1 MATWRGVMADSEAV
15 RSRRK
20 RAHAAGDHSLC
31 RRCDAVRGGSPARLP
46 TSVPD
51 LPTQLPSGRGEVTDA
66 AAELRQLA
74 YRMAEAHR
82 EDPGNA
88 ILGAELRKTLLELM
102 PKGKPDADAD
112 LTGLFGA
119 LQA

>member
-1 MATWRGVMADSEAV
+1 LADSGALRV
-15 RSRRK
+15 RRSR
-20 RAHAAGDHSLC
+20 AHKAGDHSLC
-31 RRCDAVRGGSPARLP
+31 RNCAALKLAAPVSC
-46 TSVPD
+46 
-51 LPTQLPSGRGEVTDA
+51 GEVTDA
-66 AAELRQLA
+66 TAEMRQLA

-82 EDPGNA
+82 ADPSNA

-102 PKGKPDADAD
+102 PKANGNADAD

>member
-1 MATWRGVMADSEAV
+1 MADSEAV

-31 RRCDAVRGGSPARLP
+31 RRCAAVRGRPEKGGYSAGRLSVSELPPPPALICA
-46 TSVPD
+46 
-51 LPTQLPSGRGEVTDA
+51 EVTDA
-66 AAELRQLA
+66 ASELRQLA
-74 YRMAEAHR
+74 ARMAEAHR
-82 EDPGNA
+82 GDPSNA

-102 PKGKPDADAD
+102 PKGKQDADAD

>member
-1 MATWRGVMADSEAV
+1 MPPP
-15 RSRRK
+15 RR
-20 RAHAAGDHSLC
+20 
-31 RRCDAVRGGSPARLP
+31 
-46 TSVPD
+46 VPD
-51 LPTQLPSGRGEVTDA
+51 LPEHDDEVTDA
-66 AAELRQLA
+66 PAEMRQLA

-82 EDPGNA
+82 GDPANA

-102 PKGKPDADAD
+102 PKGKPQADAD

>member
-1 MATWRGVMADSEAV
+1 MADSDALRMR
-15 RSRRK
+15 RSRK
-20 RAHAAGDHSLC
+20 HKAGDHSLC
-31 RRCDAVRGGSPARLP
+31 RRCAALKLAAPAVAADAP
-46 TSVPD
+46 
-51 LPTQLPSGRGEVTDA
+51 GEVTDA

-74 YRMAEAHR
+74 ARMAEAHR
-82 EDPGNA
+82 ADPGNA

-102 PKGKPDADAD
+102 PKANGNADAD

>member
-1 MATWRGVMADSEAV
+1 LADSGALRV
-15 RSRRK
+15 RRSR
-20 RAHAAGDHSLC
+20 AHKAGDHSLC
-31 RRCDAVRGGSPARLP
+31 RNCAALKLAAPVIAAPAA
-46 TSVPD
+46 
-51 LPTQLPSGRGEVTDA
+51 GEVTDA
-66 AAELRQLA
+66 TAEMRQLA

-82 EDPGNA
+82 NDPGNA

-102 PKGKPDADAD
+102 PKAKQDADAD

>member
-1 MATWRGVMADSEAV
+1 VADSDAL
-15 RSRRK
+15 RQRRRK
-20 RAHAAGDHSLC
+20 AHVQGDHSLC
-31 RRCDAVRGGSPARLP
+31 RRCPAVVKGPPVARLP
-46 TSVPD
+46 D
-51 LPTQLPSGRGEVTDA
+51 LPAGHGEVADA
-66 AAELRQLA
+66 RAELRQLA

-82 EDPGNA
+82 ADPSNA

-102 PKGKPDADAD
+102 PKGKPEADAD

>member
-1 MATWRGVMADSEAV
+1 VADSGALRV
-15 RSRRK
+15 RRSR
-20 RAHAAGDHSLC
+20 AHKAGDHSLC
-31 RRCDAVRGGSPARLP
+31 RRCAALQLAAPAVVADAP
-46 TSVPD
+46 
-51 LPTQLPSGRGEVTDA
+51 GEVTDA
-66 AAELRQLA
+66 RAELRQLA

-82 EDPGNA
+82 AEPGNA

-102 PKGKPDADAD
+102 PKGKTDADAD

>member
-1 MATWRGVMADSEAV
+1 MADSEAV

-20 RAHAAGDHSLC
+20 RAHAAGDHHLC
-31 RRCDAVRGGSPARLP
+31 RANCAALTLAAPA
-46 TSVPD
+46 TV
-51 LPTQLPSGRGEVTDA
+51 GEVTDA
-66 AAELRQLA
+66 RAELRQLA

-82 EDPGNA
+82 AEPGNA

-102 PKGKPDADAD
+102 PKGKTDADAD

>member
-1 MATWRGVMADSEAV
+1 VILPDSGALRV
-15 RSRRK
+15 RRSR
-20 RAHAAGDHSLC
+20 AHKAGDHSLC
-31 RRCDAVRGGSPARLP
+31 RNCAALKLAAPA
-46 TSVPD
+46 TA
-51 LPTQLPSGRGEVTDA
+51 GEVTDA
-66 AAELRQLA
+66 KAELRQLA

-82 EDPGNA
+82 ADPGNA

-102 PKGKPDADAD
+102 PKGKQDADAD

>member
-1 MATWRGVMADSEAV
+1 MADSGALRV
-15 RSRRK
+15 RRA

-31 RRCDAVRGGSPARLP
+31 RRCPAVRG
-46 TSVPD
+46 
-51 LPTQLPSGRGEVTDA
+51 
-66 AAELRQLA
+66 AAEPPKRVALVPQRPESPKLD
-74 YRMAEAHR
+74 AEAEMRALASRLATAHAA
-82 EDPGNA
+82 EPSNA
-88 ILGAELRKTLLELM
+88 LLARELRMTLAELM

>member
-1 MATWRGVMADSEAV
+1 MADSGALRV
-15 RSRRK
+15 RRSR
-20 RAHAAGDHSLC
+20 AHKAGDHSLC
-31 RRCDAVRGGSPARLP
+31 RNCAALKLAAPVAAAAAA
-46 TSVPD
+46 
-51 LPTQLPSGRGEVTDA
+51 GEVTDA
-66 AAELRQLA
+66 RAELRQLA

-82 EDPGNA
+82 GDPGNA

-102 PKGKPDADAD
+102 PKAKTDADAD